1 MSSGIILLIVAI
13 VLLVIIAYLV
23 GVIIRK
29 RNDSL
34 ITSLEERKQALFALP
49 VNDEIEEV
57 KSLHLIGQSQ
67 TSFREWNQKWVDLT
81 VNSFADIENHIFEAE
96 NLNDTFNFIRAKH
109 EINSVESQLNLVEED
124 IASIREALNI
134 LKEQEEKNS
143 ARVTHALDLYE
154 KLQASISENED
165 NFGSTMPEIDK
176 QMKNI
181 ETEFSQF
188 VALNSSGD
196 PVEASEVLDR
206 AEEHTI
212 ALGQITEQIPAIV
225 AKLEDDFPDQ
235 LDDLETGYR
244 RLLEENYHF
253 PEKNIEAR
261 FQEIRES
268 IRANSSELVTLDLD
282 RAREENTHIQE
293 RIDSLYEVFEREIA
307 AYKVAAKNS
316 KMLPRYLAHVKRNNE
331 QLKDEIARL
340 SRKYILSETES
351 LTVKAFEKDIKEIE
365 DSTLAVAEQFGL
377 QEKPFSELQVTFERS
392 IKTLTNVESGQ
403 MDVFAAVKDI
413 EKIESQARHNLD
425 VYVTQLHMIK
435 RYMEKRHLPGI
446 PQDFL
451 SAFFTTSS
459 QLEAL
464 MDELSRG
471 RINIEAVSRLS
482 EVATVAIANL
492 EDLTY
497 QVVQNATL
505 TEQLLQYSN
514 RYRSFEAGV
523 QSSFEHALR
532 LFEVENDYQASFDEI
547 SYALETVE
555 PGVTDRFVN
564 SYRKNTRAHFVFD
577 T

>member
-413 EKIESQARHNLD
+413 EKIELQARHNLD

-564 SYRKNTRAHFVFD
+564 SYEKTREHIRF
-577 T
+577 

>member
-96 NLNDTFNFIRAKH
+96 NVNDTFNFIRAKH

-564 SYRKNTRAHFVFD
+564 SYEKTREHIRF
-577 T
+577 

>member
-451 SAFFTTSS
+451 SVFFTTSS

-497 QVVQNATL
+497 QVVQNAIL

-564 SYRKNTRAHFVFD
+564 SYEKTREHIRF
-577 T
+577 

>member
-268 IRANSSELVTLDLD
+268 ISANSSELVTLDLD

-316 KMLPRYLAHVKRNNE
+316 KMLPRYLEHVKRNNE

-564 SYRKNTRAHFVFD
+564 SYEKTREHIRF
-577 T
+577 

>member
-253 PEKNIEAR
+253 PEKNIEAC

-564 SYRKNTRAHFVFD
+564 SYEKTREHIRF
-577 T
+577 

>member
-307 AYKVAAKNS
+307 SYKVAAKNS

-471 RINIEAVSRLS
+471 RINIEAVSRLL

-564 SYRKNTRAHFVFD
+564 SYEKTREHIRF
-577 T
+577 

>member
-261 FQEIRES
+261 FQEIREF

-564 SYRKNTRAHFVFD
+564 SYEKTREHIRF
-577 T
+577 

>member
-1 MSSGIILLIVAI
+1 M
-13 VLLVIIAYLV
+13 IIAYLV

-316 KMLPRYLAHVKRNNE
+316 KMLPRYLEHVKRNNE

-564 SYRKNTRAHFVFD
+564 SYEKTREHIRF
-577 T
+577 

>member
-124 IASIREALNI
+124 IASIREALNV

-564 SYRKNTRAHFVFD
+564 SYEKTREHIRF
-577 T
+577 

>member
-57 KSLHLIGQSQ
+57 KSLHLIGQSR

-564 SYRKNTRAHFVFD
+564 SYEKTREHIRF
-577 T
+577 

>member
-471 RINIEAVSRLS
+471 RINIEAVSRLL

-564 SYRKNTRAHFVFD
+564 SYEKTREHIRF
-577 T
+577 

>member
-282 RAREENTHIQE
+282 RAREENAHIQE

-471 RINIEAVSRLS
+471 RINIEAMSRLS

-564 SYRKNTRAHFVFD
+564 SYEKTREHIRF
-577 T
+577 

>member
-482 EVATVAIANL
+482 EIATVAIANL

-564 SYRKNTRAHFVFD
+564 SYEKTREHIRF
-577 T
+577 

>member
-282 RAREENTHIQE
+282 RAREENMHIQE

-316 KMLPRYLAHVKRNNE
+316 KMLPRYLEHVKRNNE

-564 SYRKNTRAHFVFD
+564 SYEKTREHIRF
-577 T
+577 

>member
-196 PVEASEVLDR
+196 PVEASEVLNR

-564 SYRKNTRAHFVFD
+564 SYEKTREHIRF
-577 T
+577 

>member
-365 DSTLAVAEQFGL
+365 DSTLAVAEQFDL

-564 SYRKNTRAHFVFD
+564 SYEKTREHIRF
-577 T
+577 

>member
-316 KMLPRYLAHVKRNNE
+316 KMLPRYLEHVKRNNE

-413 EKIESQARHNLD
+413 EKIESQARHKLD

-564 SYRKNTRAHFVFD
+564 SYEKTREHIRF
-577 T
+577 

>member
-564 SYRKNTRAHFVFD
+564 SYEKKREHIRF
-577 T
+577 

>member
-124 IASIREALNI
+124 ITSIREALNI

-564 SYRKNTRAHFVFD
+564 SYEKTREHIRF
-577 T
+577 

>member
-316 KMLPRYLAHVKRNNE
+316 KMLPRYLAHVKHNNE

-464 MDELSRG
+464 MDDLSRG

-564 SYRKNTRAHFVFD
+564 SYEKTREHIRF
-577 T
+577 

>member
-1 MSSGIILLIVAI
+1 SGIILLIVAI

-316 KMLPRYLAHVKRNNE
+316 KMLPRYLAHVKHNNE

-564 SYRKNTRAHFVFD
+564 SYEKTREHIRF
-577 T
+577 

>member
-253 PEKNIEAR
+253 PEKNIETR

-331 QLKDEIARL
+331 QLKNEIARL

-564 SYRKNTRAHFVFD
+564 SYEKTREHIRF
-577 T
+577 

>member
-392 IKTLTNVESGQ
+392 IKTLTNVESDQ

-564 SYRKNTRAHFVFD
+564 SYEKTREHIRF
-577 T
+577 

>member
-1 MSSGIILLIVAI
+1 
-13 VLLVIIAYLV
+13 
-23 GVIIRK
+23 
-29 RNDSL
+29 
-34 ITSLEERKQALFALP
+34 
-49 VNDEIEEV
+49 
-57 KSLHLIGQSQ
+57 
-67 TSFREWNQKWVDLT
+67 
-81 VNSFADIENHIFEAE
+81 
-96 NLNDTFNFIRAKH
+96 
-109 EINSVESQLNLVEED
+109 
-124 IASIREALNI
+124 
-134 LKEQEEKNS
+134 
-143 ARVTHALDLYE
+143 
-154 KLQASISENED
+154 
-165 NFGSTMPEIDK
+165 
-176 QMKNI
+176 
-181 ETEFSQF
+181 
-188 VALNSSGD
+188 
-196 PVEASEVLDR
+196 
-206 AEEHTI
+206 
-212 ALGQITEQIPAIV
+212 
-225 AKLEDDFPDQ
+225 
-235 LDDLETGYR
+235 
-244 RLLEENYHF
+244 
-253 PEKNIEAR
+253 
-261 FQEIRES
+261 
-268 IRANSSELVTLDLD
+268 
-282 RAREENTHIQE
+282 
-293 RIDSLYEVFEREIA
+293 
-307 AYKVAAKNS
+307 
-316 KMLPRYLAHVKRNNE
+316 
-331 QLKDEIARL
+331 LKDEIARL

-564 SYRKNTRAHFVFD
+564 SYEKTREHIRF
-577 T
+577 

>member
-235 LDDLETGYR
+235 FDDLETGYR

-316 KMLPRYLAHVKRNNE
+316 KMLPRYLEHVKRNNE

-564 SYRKNTRAHFVFD
+564 SYEKTREHIRF
-577 T
+577 

>member
-392 IKTLTNVESGQ
+392 INTLTNVESGQ

-471 RINIEAVSRLS
+471 RINIEAVSRLL

-564 SYRKNTRAHFVFD
+564 SYEKTREHIRF
-577 T
+577 

>member
-57 KSLHLIGQSQ
+57 NSLHLIGQSQ

-564 SYRKNTRAHFVFD
+564 SYEKTREHIRF
-577 T
+577 

>member
-435 RYMEKRHLPGI
+435 RYMEKHHLPGI

-564 SYRKNTRAHFVFD
+564 SYEKTREHIRF
-577 T
+577 

>member
-34 ITSLEERKQALFALP
+34 ITSLEERKQVLFALP

-564 SYRKNTRAHFVFD
+564 SYEKTREHIRF
-577 T
+577 

>member
-282 RAREENTHIQE
+282 RAREENAHIQE

-482 EVATVAIANL
+482 EVATVAIVNL

-564 SYRKNTRAHFVFD
+564 SYEKTREHIRF
-577 T
+577 